1 MGSCD
6 CLWLEQK
13 SKNDDSLM
21 TKKIS
26 LVIFGL
32 NEYDGINLLKE
43 RINHQKKFLTEILY
57 IDGGS
62 TDGSSEVAKSMGW
75 RTIIQNKD
83 NSGVLN
89 AIKLGVKEAL
99 GDFVIF
105 FSPDNNCIPEKI
117 EEVTKKINEGWD
129 FVKVSR
135 YYGNAKSYDDNLIT
149 GFGNKL
155 FNILIKIFYGFKTFD
170 ALGIYYGVN
179 KELFKTLK
187 INFKNTAIN
196 TELMIKS
203 KIFDIK
209 CIEIEGDEPKRV
221 GGESKRPIILHGINE
236 TLTILKFIPLK
247 FTKKL

>member
-1 MGSCD
+1 
-6 CLWLEQK
+6 
-13 SKNDDSLM
+13 M

-26 LVIFGL
+26 LVMIVL
-32 NEYDGINLLKE
+32 NEYEGINLLKE

-57 IDGGS
+57 IDGDS
-62 TDGSSEVAKSMGW
+62 TDGSAELAKSMGW
-75 RTIIQNKD
+75 RIIIQGKD
-83 NSGVLN
+83 NMGALN
-89 AIKLGVKEAL
+89 AIKLGVEEAL

-155 FNILIKIFYGFKTFD
+155 FNFFFKIFYGFKTSD

-179 KELFKTLK
+179 KKLFKTLK
-187 INFKNTAIN
+187 INFNNTAIN

-203 KIFDIK
+203 KIFDINF
-209 CIEIEGDEPKRV
+209 IDIEGDEIKRV
-221 GGESKRPIILHGINE
+221 G
-236 TLTILKFIPLK
+236 
-247 FTKKL
+247 

>member
-1 MGSCD
+1 
-6 CLWLEQK
+6 
-13 SKNDDSLM
+13 M

-26 LVIFGL
+26 LVMIGL
-32 NEYDGINLLKE
+32 NEYEGINLLKE

-57 IDGGS
+57 IDGDS
-62 TDGSSEVAKSMGW
+62 TDGSPELAKSMGW
-75 RTIIQNKD
+75 RIIIQGKD
-83 NSGVLN
+83 NRGALN
-89 AIKLGVKEAL
+89 AIKLGVEEAL

-117 EEVTKKINEGWD
+117 EEVTKKINEGGD

-155 FNILIKIFYGFKTFD
+155 FNFLIKIFYGFKTSD

-179 KELFKTLK
+179 KKLFKTLK
-187 INFKNTAIN
+187 INFNNTAIN

-209 CIEIEGDEPKRV
+209 CIDIEGDE
-221 GGESKRPIILHGINE
+221 
-236 TLTILKFIPLK
+236 LKELEVSRRDRSYFMELMR
-247 FTKKL
+247 L

>member
-1 MGSCD
+1 
-6 CLWLEQK
+6 
-13 SKNDDSLM
+13 M

-26 LVIFGL
+26 LVMIGL
-32 NEYDGINLLKE
+32 NEYEGINLLKE

-57 IDGGS
+57 IDGDS
-62 TDGSSEVAKSMGW
+62 TDGSPELAKSMGW
-75 RTIIQNKD
+75 RIIIQGKD
-83 NSGVLN
+83 NRGALN
-89 AIKLGVKEAL
+89 AIKLGVEEAL

-135 YYGNAKSYDDNLIT
+135 YYGNAKSYDDSLIT

-155 FNILIKIFYGFKTFD
+155 FNFLIKIFYGFKTSD

-179 KELFKTLK
+179 KKLFKTLK
-187 INFKNTAIN
+187 INFKNPAIN

-203 KIFDIK
+203 KIFNIK
-209 CIEIEGDEPKRV
+209 GVDIEGDELKRV
-221 GGESKRPIILHGINE
+221 GGESKRSIIINGINE

>member
-1 MGSCD
+1 MS
-6 CLWLEQK
+6 
-13 SKNDDSLM
+13 
-21 TKKIS
+21 KKIS
-26 LVIFGL
+26 LVILGL
-32 NEYDGINLLKE
+32 NEYDGIKLLKE
-43 RINHQKKFLTEILY
+43 RINKQKNQLIEILY

-62 TDGSSEVAKSMGW
+62 TDGSAKLAMSMGW
-75 RTIIQNKD
+75 RTIIQDENNK
-83 NSGVLN
+83 GVLN
-89 AIKLGVKEAL
+89 AIKLGVDMAL

-117 EEVTKKINEGWD
+117 EEVIKKINEGWD

-155 FNILIKIFYGFKTFD
+155 FNFLIKIFYGFNTSD

-179 KELFKTLK
+179 KKLFKTLK

-209 CIEIEGDEPKRV
+209 CIDIEGDELKRV
-221 GGESKRPIILHGINE
+221 GGETKRPIILHGINE
-236 TLTILKFIPLK
+236 SLTILKFIPLK